1 MENKK
6 TIEILENL
14 LKQKDTFSTADNE
27 NDKFA
32 TNVEAV
38 NTCFIE
44 NKIKE
49 LKENQE
55 ILEEE
60 QLNKYLKSYNKI
72 IKMLKQDYNVE
83 YGFEVFY
90 KIRIALEVD
99 TILEEIPFGSIEEI
113 ELTTEQEEK
122 LIDIIYDIYMSTD
135 DTLTEFE
142 CSKAVFKTIE
152 NDFGNNFVEFDAN
165 YETKYQETFDKIIYK
180 F

>member
-1 MENKK
+1 MDNEK
-6 TIEILENL
+6 TIGILEDL

-99 TILEEIPFGSIEEI
+99 NLLEELPFGNDMQL

>member
-1 MENKK
+1 MNNKG

>member
-1 MENKK
+1 MDNKK
-6 TIEILENL
+6 TIGILEDL

-83 YGFEVFY
+83 YGFEIFY

-99 TILEEIPFGSIEEI
+99 NLLEELPFGNDMQL
-113 ELTTEQEEK
+113 ELTIEQEEK

-135 DTLTEFE
+135 DTLTELE
-142 CSKAVFKTIE
+142 CSKAVFKTIQH
-152 NDFGNNFVEFDAN
+152 DFAKNFILFESSYDTE
-165 YETKYQETFDKIIYK
+165 YTKTFDKIIEN